1 MSIRDKV
8 LEVARQQLGVSE
20 PSGDDKY
27 IRWYNSEAR
36 TSFGM
41 NVSWCF
47 IFASWVLRM
56 SGTGEETCPV
66 FASCGAGIQWAKE
79 NKCWKPARS
88 GYTPLPADL
97 VIFDWK
103 ADGKQDHIGI
113 VVEADNN
120 VLYTIEGNTSN
131 RVAERIYDLTDKEI
145 MGYIAIPYVDDKDA
159 ENLTEQK
166 PETTPVDIM
175 RIAKAQAFLNKQY
188 KCNLAVD
195 NIWGPKSRKGLV
207 KAVQKA
213 LNEAYRSWLAVDGVW
228 GPMTQKAWRNVSKGN
243 SGALVY
249 LLQIAL
255 IAHGYEIDMDGIF
268 GKQTLKAVKEFQSK
282 NALTVDGIVGQLTMS
297 KLVK

>member
-1 MSIRDKV
+1 MSMRDKV

-56 SGTGEETCPV
+56 AGVGEDACPI

-79 NKCWKPARS
+79 NKCWKPADS
-88 GYTPLPADL
+88 AYKPLPADL

-113 VVEADNN
+113 VVEADDGA
-120 VLYTIEGNTSN
+120 LYTIEGNTSN
-131 RVAERIYDLTDKEI
+131 KVAERIYDLKDKEI
-145 MGYIAIPYVDDKDA
+145 MGYIALQYDEYLVEEKQ
-159 ENLTEQK
+159 TESK
-166 PETTPVDIM
+166 PEITPVEVK
-175 RIAKAQAFLNKQY
+175 RVAEAQTYLNKQY

-195 NIWGPKSRKGLV
+195 NIWGPKSRTVLV
-207 KAVQKA
+207 KAIQKA

-228 GPMTQKAWRNVSKGN
+228 GPMTQKSWRNVSNGH
-243 SGALVY
+243 SGAFVILV
-249 LLQIAL
+249 QVAL
-255 IAHGYEIDMDGIF
+255 IAHGYELDLDGIF
-268 GKQTLKAVKEFQSK
+268 GKQTLKAVKDFQSK
-282 NALTVDGIVGQLTMS
+282 NALSVDGIVGQLTMS